1 MRSRGTSRIPI
12 SPIFSG
18 LAGNIVLD
26 GEERTILDTNLLKVT
41 YSSSKEVTQ
50 GDDDANII
58 YVIDGQPAD
67 NPFKASVLGR
77 IQGMDG
83 LSNEIKV
90 GSEGMVNTLATNVG
104 NGQIKTSISAEFGQ
118 IVYTYEVIVTDIEL
132 PFTTNASASIILK
145 VYLKTSNFPPE
156 YPVPVAVTGK
166 INEVSTEAFNGEK
179 VAAAI
184 VGVVA
189 IVGIALLAIYAAP
202 VALTTLTNLAS
213 SFTAITAALLGS

>member
-1 MRSRGTSRIPI
+1 
-12 SPIFSG
+12 
-18 LAGNIVLD
+18 LD

-83 LSNEIKV
+83 LSNEVQV

-104 NGQIKTSISAEFGQ
+104 NGQIKTSISTEFGQ
-118 IVYTYEVIVTDIEL
+118 IVYTYEIVVTDIEL
-132 PFTTNASASIILK
+132 PFTTSASASIILK
-145 VYLKTSNFPPE
+145 VYLKTYNFPPE

-179 VAAAI
+179 IAAAI

-213 SFTAITAALLGS
+213 SFTAITAALLGT